1 MRIESVTARFYNHAS
16 ILSCP
21 LCRAPLFPLAPASL
35 RCGKGHCFN
44 LSAKGYA
51 SFAAN
56 AKPSKYD
63 KALFE
68 SRRAVFDAGY
78 YQPVVHALETV
89 ILQTAP
95 ASPVIA
101 DIGCGDGYYSLRLSE
116 RIPGTYIALDIVRD
130 AVALGARGGNEV
142 LWCVGDLAHL
152 PLGDR
157 KTDVL
162 LDILTPSNYSE
173 FSRVLSPDGV
183 LVKVIPGSDYLRE
196 IRHLLGE
203 KLRARSY
210 TEDRVRDYLKEHMSL
225 LGEQRVT
232 YTLPLT
238 AESAAHFLRMTPMTL
253 GVDTHTLD
261 VSKLTEITIDLF
273 ILIASVK
280 K

>member
-1 MRIESVTARFYNHAS
+1 MRIESVAARFYNHVS
-16 ILSCP
+16 IFSCP
-21 LCRAPLFPLAPASL
+21 LCHTALSPLAPASL
-35 RCGKGHCFN
+35 RCEKGHCFN

-78 YQPVVHALETV
+78 YLPVVNAIEAV
-89 ILQTAP
+89 IRKAAP
-95 ASPVIA
+95 SAPVIA
-101 DIGCGDGYYSLRLSE
+101 DIGCGDGYYSLRLIE
-116 RIPGTYIALDIVRD
+116 RLPGTYIALDIVRD
-130 AVALGARGGNEV
+130 AVVLGARGGNDV
-142 LWCVGDLAHL
+142 LWCVGDLARL
-152 PLGDR
+152 PLGDH
-157 KTDVL
+157 KADVL
-162 LDILTPSNYSE
+162 LDILTPSNYGE

-196 IRHLLGE
+196 IRQLLSE
-203 KLRARSY
+203 KLRAQSY

-238 AESAAHFLRMTPMTL
+238 AEMAAHFLRMTPMTM
-253 GVDTHTLD
+253 GVDTHALD
-261 VSKLTEITIDLF
+261 ASKLTEITIDLF
-273 ILIASVK
+273 ILTASVK